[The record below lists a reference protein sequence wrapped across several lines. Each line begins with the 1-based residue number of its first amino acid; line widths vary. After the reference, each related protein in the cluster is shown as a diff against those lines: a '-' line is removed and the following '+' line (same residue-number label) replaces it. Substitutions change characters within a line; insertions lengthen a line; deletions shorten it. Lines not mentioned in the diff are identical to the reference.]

1 MPAECPALG
10 LGTWWVL
17 KVAQPLLTTENLYK
31 DANSSSF
38 SSHIY
43 CQETAIQDPE
53 EKLKFYF
60 GVL

>member
-1 MPAECPALG
+1 MPVECPALG

-43 CQETAIQDPE
+43 CQETAIQGPE

-60 GVL
+60 SVL